1 MGVFCDAGCE
11 VHFTKSTVTVTYQD
25 HIVLT
30 GTRTPTTRLWFL
42 QPPPIP
48 PTMECAM
55 GAIGSATPAE
65 IVAFS
70 HAALFSPALSTL
82 EHAVKSGFLTNF
94 PGLTL
99 DQLRKHPP
107 RSIATAKGHLDQT
120 RKNQRSTKVIVP
132 AVANDDQEDFS
143 PIPFPAGIKT
153 HHCFA
158 AVFEPTGQI
167 YTDQTGRFISPSST
181 GNNYLMILYDFDSNA
196 ILVAPM
202 KNRQAASIVAAYKV
216 LHTRLCAAGFRPS
229 LQRLDNECSQALKDF
244 MTTEHVDYQLVPPG
258 VHRRNAA
265 ERAIRTFQNH
275 FIAGLCSVD
284 KDFPLHLWDQLLP
297 QAEITLN
304 LLRASRINPKLSAW
318 AQLRGTFDFNRTPL
332 APPGIRVLA
341 HEKPKDRTTW
351 SAHGLDGWYVGPAL
365 DSYRCYRIWIWTTRT
380 IRICDTV
387 AWFPTKVTMPIA
399 SSTDLVLAGIQ
410 DIVNALKNP
419 SHGSPLAPRTDSQV
433 QALTDLSNL
442 LTNIATKSPPN
453 ETPVTNQSGPPLRVE
468 EPPVADTQMPPTSQ
482 SVPALRVAEL
492 TVQTQITPALRV
504 DTQEPDQVKPPVPTN
519 EDNATIDNS
528 TGPRGK
534 QRRRS
539 QSKTKGKNKPK
550 ARTEPSAAVT
560 TDTANA
566 AVTPINDSI
575 HYCLHGTAINPDT
588 GTIADYAEL
597 STSRD
602 GPAWIASMTD
612 EFGRLCQ
619 GLGPNSD
626 MPTGSETMFFIPK
639 HSIPKGR
646 TVTYARVVCADRPE
660 KTNPKRV
667 RITCGGDR
675 IEFPGD
681 VSTKTADIVTVKVL
695 LNSVIS
701 TPGARFMTGD
711 LKDFYLGTPMERFE
725 YMRIS
730 VKIIPRHIYDL
741 YKLKDLTT
749 DGFVFVEIRRG
760 MYGLP
765 QAGRIANDQLVAF
778 LAPHGY
784 HPVAITPGLWKH
796 DTRDI
801 FFTLVV
807 DDFGVKYT
815 NRDDADHLMNT
826 LKLHYKVSEDWDG
839 LRYCGLTIA
848 WDYDNKT
855 CDISMPGYIERA
867 LQRFCHDK
875 PSRPQHAPHT
885 WEKPQYGAKTQYAP
899 APDTTPALSA
909 EDTTRVQQ
917 VLGTLLYYGRAID
930 NTILTAVG
938 SIATQQASGTA
949 ATMKAITHLLNYC
962 ATHPEATVRFIASDM
977 VLWVDSD
984 ASYLSENKA
993 RSRAG
998 GFHFLSNRPKHPDI
1012 APTANDAP
1020 PPNNGPI
1027 HVLCQIMREVVS
1039 SAAEAELGALF
1050 HNAKEACPIRTSL
1063 EELGHPQPPTPIQ
1076 TDNSTAHGIANDTV
1090 KQKRSK
1096 AIDMR
1101 FYWVRD
1107 RVRQKQFHIFWQKG
1121 SLSRADYFTKHHP
1134 ASHHQTVRPF
1144 YLHTDASHNDN
1155 YYQCLLD
1162 DTTDDAPMP
1171 PSIAA
1176 TNNFESDS
1184 HAVTAAGEGVL
1195 IPGSPQIHFQP
1206 LIT

>member
-1 MGVFCDAGCE
+1 
-11 VHFTKSTVTVTYQD
+11 
-25 HIVLT
+25 
-30 GTRTPTTRLWFL
+30 
-42 QPPPIP
+42 
-48 PTMECAM
+48 
-55 GAIGSATPAE
+55 
-65 IVAFS
+65 
-70 HAALFSPALSTL
+70 
-82 EHAVKSGFLTNF
+82 
-94 PGLTL
+94 
-99 DQLRKHPP
+99 
-107 RSIATAKGHLDQT
+107 
-120 RKNQRSTKVIVP
+120 
-132 AVANDDQEDFS
+132 
-143 PIPFPAGIKT
+143 
-153 HHCFA
+153 
-158 AVFEPTGQI
+158 
-167 YTDQTGRFISPSST
+167 
-181 GNNYLMILYDFDSNA
+181 
-196 ILVAPM
+196 
-202 KNRQAASIVAAYKV
+202 
-216 LHTRLCAAGFRPS
+216 
-229 LQRLDNECSQALKDF
+229 
-244 MTTEHVDYQLVPPG
+244 
-258 VHRRNAA
+258 
-265 ERAIRTFQNH
+265 
-275 FIAGLCSVD
+275 
-284 KDFPLHLWDQLLP
+284 
-297 QAEITLN
+297 
-304 LLRASRINPKLSAW
+304 
-318 AQLRGTFDFNRTPL
+318 
-332 APPGIRVLA
+332 
-341 HEKPKDRTTW
+341 
-351 SAHGLDGWYVGPAL
+351 
-365 DSYRCYRIWIWTTRT
+365 
-380 IRICDTV
+380 
-387 AWFPTKVTMPIA
+387 
-399 SSTDLVLAGIQ
+399 
-410 DIVNALKNP
+410 
-419 SHGSPLAPRTDSQV
+419 
-433 QALTDLSNL
+433 
-442 LTNIATKSPPN
+442 
-453 ETPVTNQSGPPLRVE
+453 
-468 EPPVADTQMPPTSQ
+468 
-482 SVPALRVAEL
+482 
-492 TVQTQITPALRV
+492 
-504 DTQEPDQVKPPVPTN
+504 
-519 EDNATIDNS
+519 
-528 TGPRGK
+528 
-534 QRRRS
+534 
-539 QSKTKGKNKPK
+539 
-550 ARTEPSAAVT
+550 
-560 TDTANA
+560 
-566 AVTPINDSI
+566 
-575 HYCLHGTAINPDT
+575 
-588 GTIADYAEL
+588 
-597 STSRD
+597 
-602 GPAWIASMTD
+602 
-612 EFGRLCQ
+612 
-619 GLGPNSD
+619 
-626 MPTGSETMFFIPK
+626 
-639 HSIPKGR
+639 
-646 TVTYARVVCADRPE
+646 
-660 KTNPKRV
+660 
-667 RITCGGDR
+667 
-675 IEFPGD
+675 
-681 VSTKTADIVTVKVL
+681 
-695 LNSVIS
+695 
-701 TPGARFMTGD
+701 MTGD

-730 VKIIPRHIYDL
+730 VKIIPSHIYEF

-801 FFTLVV
+801 VFTLVV

-839 LRYCGLTIA
+839 IRYCGLTIA
-848 WDYDNKT
+848 WDYDNRT
-855 CDISMPGYIERA
+855 CDISMPGYIDRA

-1144 YLHTDASHNDN
+1144 YLHTDTSHNDN
-1155 YYQCLLD
+1155 YYQCLFD
-1162 DTTDDAPMP
+1162 DTDATPMSP
-1171 PSIAA
+1171 TIA
-1176 TNNFESDS
+1176 TNNNFESVS
-1184 HAVTAAGEGVL
+1184 CAVTAAGEGVL
-1195 IPGSPQIHFQP
+1195 IPGSPRNHFQP